1 MSNLSNRTRG
11 DALPTSAR
19 HLRLGVDLGATRIK
33 VVVVEVDA
41 SGEVALRFSAQY
53 PTAADEGPSAVAE
66 RLAGY
71 ALDAVAEVGRVVGAG
86 VGIPGLYRASSG
98 EIEFLPNMPGAWRGF
113 RLREYLT
120 TLWRVP
126 VVLINDARA
135 FTLAEARLGAGKG
148 HQTVVGVTVGTG
160 IGGGLVVDGRL
171 LMGSDGRRGEVGHQI
186 VEVDGP
192 LCTCGGFG
200 CVEALAGSLALMRAT
215 GLASL
220 DEIYAAAERGEKEAR
235 AAVTT
240 AAKYLAAGIANV
252 VTLLR
257 PERVVIGGGA
267 ASASRLLIASLRDM
281 VARRAALVDAETYEI
296 VAAELGPVAG
306 AIGAALWSAEIDSGM
321 CMDDVNDIPVSN
333 VTRFG
338 TLKG

>member
-1 MSNLSNRTRG
+1 
-11 DALPTSAR
+11 
-19 HLRLGVDLGATRIK
+19 
-33 VVVVEVDA
+33 
-41 SGEVALRFSAQY
+41 
-53 PTAADEGPSAVAE
+53 
-66 RLAGY
+66 
-71 ALDAVAEVGRVVGAG
+71 
-86 VGIPGLYRASSG
+86 
-98 EIEFLPNMPGAWRGF
+98 
-113 RLREYLT
+113 
-120 TLWRVP
+120 
-126 VVLINDARA
+126 
-135 FTLAEARLGAGKG
+135 
-148 HQTVVGVTVGTG
+148 
-160 IGGGLVVDGRL
+160 
-171 LMGSDGRRGEVGHQI
+171 
-186 VEVDGP
+186 
-192 LCTCGGFG
+192 
-200 CVEALAGSLALMRAT
+200 
-215 GLASL
+215 
-220 DEIYAAAERGEKEAR
+220 EAR